1 MSSYDDD
8 HAAFLAQG
16 PIVTVSV
23 PITAAAGGGTFGC
36 AFWPAQALRF
46 AVLTRHRGLGLCLR
60 IGADGGG
67 ELRCGKKLSL
77 GGAEQLFC
85 RTPEE
90 LLVKRVWDFA
100 QLSDSELSQ
109 TLDDMQEERYHF
121 HKHAIRGTLTPELE
135 KERELAEEWG
145 EAARQEY
152 SRREL

>member
-1 MSSYDDD
+1 MSYDLVR
-8 HAAFLAQG
+8 ASVRVACGGCLAFAYT
-16 PIVTVSV
+16 PEH
-23 PITAAAGGGTFGC
+23 
-36 AFWPAQALRF
+36 ALRF
-46 AVLTRHRGLGLCLR
+46 AVLTRHRGLGLTLTLSSV
-60 IGADGGG
+60 GDGS
-67 ELRCGKKLSL
+67 LRCRRLLSL

-90 LLVKRVWDFA
+90 LLPLQKPCDFA

-109 TLDDMQEERYHF
+109 ALENVQEERYHF

-135 KERELAEEWG
+135 KDRELAEEWG